1 MTEKEIQQL
10 AAEIAADLF
19 TDGNG
24 EPAERL
30 VLTRHNGRSLG
41 GWGEEPVRDRIAGR
55 LREALNKKKGN
66 QC

>member
-19 TDGNG
+19 TDGNS

-41 GWGEEPVRDRIAGR
+41 GWGEGPMRDRIADK
-55 LREALNKKKGN
+55 LREALKEKSKR
-66 QC
+66 